1 MNKVIVFSLGVCVIG
16 VSAFAEDYIAKVQQ
30 GNEAFA
36 KKEYSKA
43 VDKYREADLD
53 KPGSPEIEYNV
64 AGGLHALGKYEE
76 AVDTYER
83 ALKSPLLPVQAEAHY
98 NLGST
103 HYRMGDYQKAIESFQ
118 EALKI
123 NPADMDAKYNLEL
136 ARKMLKE
143 NMKPQDDKQDKN
155 KDQQQKQDQQKQ
167 DEQKQDQQKQ
177 EEQDK
182 QNDQQDQQDKNK
194 QEQKQQE
201 KPKEISKEDA
211 ERILNSLKDDEQK
224 VQKKVRRAVGNG
236 NYSGKDW

>member
-1 MNKVIVFSLGVCVIG
+1 MHKAVPFCLSMAIVASTTV
-16 VSAFAEDYIAKVQQ
+16 AEDYISKVKH

-76 AVDTYER
+76 AVATYER
-83 ALKSPLLPVQAEAHY
+83 ALKSPFLPVQAEAHY

-103 HYRMGDYQKAIESFQ
+103 HYRMGDYQKSIESFQ

-123 NPADMDAKYNLEL
+123 NPNDMDAKYNLEL

-155 KDQQQKQDQQKQ
+155 KEQEQKQDQQKQ
-167 DEQKQDQQKQ
+167 DQQQQDEQKK
-177 EEQDK
+177 EEQNK
-182 QNDQQDQQDKNK
+182 QSDQQDQKDQDK
-194 QEQKQQE
+194 QEQQPQG

-224 VQKKVRRAVGNG
+224 VQKKVRRAVANG
-236 NYSGKDW
+236 NYAGKDW